1 MAGLL
6 GGWATLGGL
15 DSTLLVVMCEL
26 HAFQVSRPFST
37 EFCPLYM
44 LGPCKHGLQLLH
56 EHCIAAKP
64 WPMCVSS
71 LKGRPCMAVTLGDL
85 DHSMHFTA
93 QTAKPRTK
101 KKLGLCIPT
110 STCPS
115 HGKGINSQM
124 RP

>member
-37 EFCPLYM
+37 GFCPLYM

-56 EHCIAAKP
+56 GTALQQSHGL
-64 WPMCVSS
+64 CVS
-71 LKGRPCMAVTLGDL
+71 A
-85 DHSMHFTA
+85 A
-93 QTAKPRTK
+93 
-101 KKLGLCIPT
+101 
-110 STCPS
+110 
-115 HGKGINSQM
+115 
-124 RP
+124 